1 MYVSKAFY
9 NSISTI
15 YTNMLTVIILII
27 LIILVIAILLKI
39 NYKAEQKIRCP
50 FCQLEFV
57 ADLFILGSSTLV
69 ICPFCHKWL
78 SVKKFQDKYIIR
90 RLFA

>member
-1 MYVSKAFY
+1 
-9 NSISTI
+9 
-15 YTNMLTVIILII
+15 MLTVIILII
-27 LIILVIAILLKI
+27 LIICVIALLLKI

-57 ADLFILGSSTLV
+57 ANLFILGSSTLV

-78 SVKKFQDKYIIR
+78 AVTKFQDKYIIR